1 MKERKQGLGSAA
13 HAGDQIHTMT
23 RTKHRA
29 AQGKTQVGHRN
40 KLQKNV
46 HNNFSAQKK
55 TAPQNFAVPENS
67 GPKKPVKREKVVQH
81 KPVTQ
86 ERAGQHKIMAQGKA
100 VHNRTRM
107 QVQPAEHK
115 NTMPAPAA
123 ASVHKEFTVTTS
135 NMPPEGTFGGRNAV
149 MEALRSGR
157 PLNKLYV
164 QEGLQ
169 GGSLGEI
176 LHQAKEAGV
185 IVEYV
190 KPEKLHALL
199 PGIKHQG
206 VAAVA
211 APVAFSSVEAVLEKA
226 HSRGEA
232 PFLLLLDELQDPQN
246 VGALIRTADAAGV
259 HGVLLPVRH
268 SCPLNAVVAK
278 TSAGAIEYV
287 PVVQIGNVTQTL
299 QKLKEQGFWVVGAD
313 MAGNI
318 CYEADLTGPIVIVV
332 GAEGKGLGRLVRE
345 SCDILVRL
353 PMFGGVN
360 SLNAGAAG
368 AVLLY
373 EVVRQ
378 RLARN
383 R

>member
-1 MKERKQGLGSAA
+1 MKGRKQGLGSAS
-13 HAGDQIHTMT
+13 HAGDQIHTVT
-23 RTKHRA
+23 RAKRRTLPEKPEFKHRSKMQQPGLNKGRTPVQPDYAKPA
-29 AQGKTQVGHRN
+29 APAR
-40 KLQKNV
+40 
-46 HNNFSAQKK
+46 
-55 TAPQNFAVPENS
+55 PERHKS
-67 GPKKPVKREKVVQH
+67 VARRKSEQTH
-81 KPVTQ
+81 KPVAQVRTGQPQVLAREKTLPAKTRLQRPAQHQ
-86 ERAGQHKIMAQGKA
+86 EIRPASPVSVVQTETA
-100 VHNRTRM
+100 VT
-107 QVQPAEHK
+107 P
-115 NTMPAPAA
+115 
-123 ASVHKEFTVTTS
+123 
-135 NMPPEGTFGGRNAV
+135 NMPSEGTFGGRNAV

-176 LHQAKEAGV
+176 LHQAKEAG
-185 IVEYV
+185 IMVEYV
-190 KPEKLHALL
+190 KPEKLHTLL

-211 APVAFSSVEAVLEKA
+211 APVAFRSLEKVLEKA
-226 HSRGEA
+226 RSRGEA

-278 TSAGAIEYV
+278 TSAGAVEYV

-313 MAGNI
+313 MSGNI
-318 CYEADLTGPIVIVV
+318 CYEADLTGPIVVVV